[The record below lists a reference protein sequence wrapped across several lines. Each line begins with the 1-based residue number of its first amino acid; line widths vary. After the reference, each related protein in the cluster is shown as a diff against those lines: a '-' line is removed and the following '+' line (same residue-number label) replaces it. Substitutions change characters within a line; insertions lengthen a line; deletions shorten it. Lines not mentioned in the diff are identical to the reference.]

1 MSGPGASSSLFAHLP
16 RLQLQ
21 KARSPSWGLLPLQFA
36 WCFAPRQVGHSF
48 YLSAVWEARCRGACQ
63 VDVRTRSSP
72 VCCGAVSLGV
82 FRENCGSLRSKHI
95 AASTPNKWY
104 RLTFHSEGMVVIEA
118 IHGTT
123 KALPPSKLNI

>member
-16 RLQLQ
+16 VLRLQ
-21 KARSPSWGLLPLQFA
+21 KARSPSWGLLPFQLA
-36 WCFAPRQVGHSF
+36 WCFTPRQVGHSF
-48 YLSAVWEARCRGACQ
+48 YRSAAWEAGCRGACQ
-63 VDVRTRSSP
+63 VYVRTRSSP
-72 VCCGAVSLGV
+72 VCWGAVSLV

-104 RLTFHSEGMVVIEA
+104 RLKFHSEGMVVIEA